1 VTVGGTL
8 WLLFAASLSGPA
20 RAAEPPA
27 FAVAPSSDGVWRTE
41 FVIPAPIEAVRAALG
56 DPIAAAQLSP
66 DIKAISYVSREACPT
81 LRVETGM
88 TFAPVAYD
96 YRRCAT
102 STGWHET
109 LVASKALSIYEVR
122 WSFVSVDAGTKVKYD
137 VHIQPSFPAPDFLIS
152 RQMRSSITTLLERLY
167 RSVTGG

>member
-1 VTVGGTL
+1 MVAGAL
-8 WLLFAASLSGPA
+8 WFLAVWGA

-27 FAVAPSSDGVWRTE
+27 IAPAPDAQGVWRTE
-41 FVIPAPIEAVRAALG
+41 LVIPASIEVVRAALG
-56 DPIAAAQLSP
+56 DPIQAARFSP
-66 DIKAISYVSREACPT
+66 DITTIQYLTRERCPT

-88 TFAPVAYD
+88 SFAPVAYD

-102 STGWHET
+102 ATGWHET
-109 LVASKALSIYEVR
+109 LLASKALSTYDVR
-122 WSFVSVDAGTKVKYD
+122 WTFEAVEAGTKVSYD
-137 VHIQPSFPAPDFLIS
+137 VHVQPSFPAPAFLFA